1 MRALRS
7 VMAYLRDMND
17 LAMSQQNHTVS
28 MYGNPDDIGAR
39 SRRGTIAEREVSI
52 ALSGSTVVAS
62 MESPTHLRSQES
74 IGRTRSGT
82 SSQTLSVATSDSN
95 SSAEERKFKDD
106 KGKRAMVIR
115 EIVL

>member
-17 LAMSQQNHTVS
+17 LAMSQQSHTVS
-28 MYGNPDDIGAR
+28 MYGSPDDLATR
-39 SRRGTIAEREVSI
+39 PRRATIAEREGSV

-62 MESPTHLRSQES
+62 ESPTHLRSQES
-74 IGRTRSGT
+74 MGRTRSGT